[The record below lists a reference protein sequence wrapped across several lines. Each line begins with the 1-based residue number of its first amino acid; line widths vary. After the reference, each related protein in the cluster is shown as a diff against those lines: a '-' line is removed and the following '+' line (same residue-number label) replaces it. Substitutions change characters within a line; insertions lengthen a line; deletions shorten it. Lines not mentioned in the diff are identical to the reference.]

1 MQDMAHLP
9 RLILNKPQ
17 KGGKKKSRVATF
29 LYLFQ
34 EGKSSEIKST
44 SQD

>member
-17 KGGKKKSRVATF
+17 KSGNKKFSKNKLMNMRATDF
-29 LYLFQ
+29 AGYD
-34 EGKSSEIKST
+34 GN
-44 SQD
+44 